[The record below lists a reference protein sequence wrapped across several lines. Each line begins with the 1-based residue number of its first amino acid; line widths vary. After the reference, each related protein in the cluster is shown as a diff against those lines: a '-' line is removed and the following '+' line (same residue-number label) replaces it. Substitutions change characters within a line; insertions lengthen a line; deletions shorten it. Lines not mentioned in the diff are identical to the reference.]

1 MEAAVDLRGL
11 PVSDTDSPRV
21 LRLTFEFHVPR
32 GLRANIRNERRFEA
46 VEAITGAV
54 QALASRVFPW
64 ADRMTVRHEWSYAWW
79 DKTEPVALP
88 TTDKNT
94 PK

>member
-1 MEAAVDLRGL
+1 MSADS
-11 PVSDTDSPRV
+11 SDVPRV

-46 VEAITGAV
+46 VTALSAAV
-54 QALASRVFPW
+54 QTLAARVFPW

-79 DKTEPVALP
+79 DNSEKITLP
-88 TTDKNT
+88 ATDKNT
-94 PK
+94 PAPK